1 MVRAGRGWHTAG
13 MAHAVGQFSAAELR
27 LLRDALLAARLV
39 LQAANGGLLQ
49 RRAEPERVRLH
60 LDEELSRVEAALMLI
75 TTA

>member
-1 MVRAGRGWHTAG
+1 

-39 LQAANGGLLQ
+39 LEAANGAFIE
-49 RRAEPERVRLH
+49 RAPEPGRVKLH
-60 LDEELSRVEAALMLI
+60 LDEELSRVEAALMLV